1 MSRIVTPIFKQL
13 ESSVQSYARHF
24 PAVFARAKGAEVWD
38 QTGRRY
44 LDFLGG
50 AGALNYGHN
59 NPVLKLALQ
68 RYLQHD
74 GIGMSLDLHTEAKA
88 DFLEALLHLIL
99 GPRGLDHVVQFTG
112 PTGTNAVEAALK
124 IARKATGR
132 TNVISFTNGY
142 HGMSLGALSA
152 TGSSYHRRGA
162 GVPLWGTS
170 VMPYDGY
177 LGRRVDTTDYLE
189 RVLDDPSSGVDQPA
203 AVIVECVQGEG
214 GLQVASAAW
223 LRKLAAICRARGI
236 VLIVYDIQ
244 AGCGRTGPFFSF
256 ERAGITPDIV
266 TLSKSL
272 SGSGMPMSIV
282 LIRRDLD
289 CWQPGEHNGTFR
301 GNNLAFVTAAAMLR
315 CYWATADFE
324 RATIEKAAFVD
335 RRLQAIR
342 ACFPEHVATVRG
354 AGMMQGLVCRDPL
367 LAAAAGHEAFE
378 RGLIIERAGPHDEVL
393 KCFAPLVTPL
403 DQLAEGLDILEA
415 ALAAVVPAAAAI
427 DPAPPVTSDRDRFRQ
442 ELGSMR

>member
-1 MSRIVTPIFKQL
+1 
-13 ESSVQSYARHF
+13 
-24 PAVFARAKGAEVWD
+24 
-38 QTGRRY
+38 
-44 LDFLGG
+44 
-50 AGALNYGHN
+50 
-59 NPVLKLALQ
+59 
-68 RYLQHD
+68 
-74 GIGMSLDLHTEAKA
+74 MSLDLHTEAKA
-88 DFLEALLHLIL
+88 DFLEALLDLIL
-99 GPRGLDHVVQFTG
+99 APRGLDHVVQFTG

-124 IARKATGR
+124 IARKTTGR

-152 TGSSYHRRGA
+152 TGSSFHRRGA
-162 GVPLWGTS
+162 GIPLWGTS

-236 VLIVYDIQ
+236 VLIVDDIQ

-301 GNNLAFVTAAAMLR
+301 GNNLAFVTAR
-315 CYWATADFE
+315 
-324 RATIEKAAFVD
+324 
-335 RRLQAIR
+335 
-342 ACFPEHVATVRG
+342 
-354 AGMMQGLVCRDPL
+354 
-367 LAAAAGHEAFE
+367 
-378 RGLIIERAGPHDEVL
+378 
-393 KCFAPLVTPL
+393 
-403 DQLAEGLDILEA
+403 
-415 ALAAVVPAAAAI
+415 AAI
-427 DPAPPVTSDRDRFRQ
+427 DEYWTDDVLARDTVRKGETWRSRRVHSRRCRARS
-442 ELGSMR
+442 GG